1 MKKNTTIKDIAKLA
15 GVSIG
20 TVDRVLHNRG
30 RVSKKAL
37 EKVNQALKELEYTP
51 NPIARSLRNNVV
63 YTVQILIPDPKKDP
77 YWLPCMQGVTEL
89 IEEFAAFHLNFA
101 VHTFDP
107 SKPQSFSNMGN
118 KLLELGPDAIM
129 FVPLFGKESTQLQK
143 QLFKRDIV
151 SITFNSPIKDHFH
164 HHVGQDLFLSG
175 RVGAKLVS
183 GLVKAPSQL
192 AIIHVEEAYNNAA
205 HMQEKENG
213 FRSYFQE
220 EETGYD
226 IKTLT
231 LKTKE
236 IREQFDKVVQTHP
249 EIEAYFVTTS
259 KTYEVAN
266 ALTQLGIRKA
276 VIGYDLI
283 PNNVSCLQKNQIQ
296 FLIHQAPKKQAYLG
310 LRSLVE
316 KLLFNK
322 ELAKV
327 ELLPI
332 DIINSENVKSYL

>member
-37 EKVNQALKELEYTP
+37 DKVNQALKELEYTP

-63 YTVQILIPDPKKDP
+63 YTIHILIPDAKQDP
-77 YWLPCMQGVTEL
+77 YWEPCMKGVSEL
-89 IEEFAAFHLNFA
+89 MDEFSAFDLNFSL
-101 VHTFDP
+101 HTFDP
-107 SKPQSFSNMGN
+107 SEPKSFLGAGN
-118 KLLELGPDAIM
+118 KILGENPDALL

-143 QLFKRDIV
+143 ELNDRNIL
-151 SITFNSPIKDHFH
+151 STTFNSPVWDHVH

-183 GLVKAPSQL
+183 NLIDQPGEI
-192 AIIHVEEAYNNAA
+192 AIIHVEEAYNNAT

-213 FRSYFQE
+213 FRSFFE
-220 EETGYD
+220 ERHEENK
-226 IKTLT
+226 ILT
-231 LKTKE
+231 LILSSKE
-236 IREQFDKVVQTHP
+236 IRNNFGATVRKHP
-249 EIEAYFVTTS
+249 NIEAYFVTTS
-259 KTYEVAN
+259 RTYEVAN
-266 ALTQLGIRKA
+266 ALHKLGIKKP
-276 VIGYDLI
+276 VIGYDLLRE
-283 PNNVSCLQKNQIQ
+283 NVDCLQNDQVQ
-296 FLIHQAPKKQAYLG
+296 FLIHQAPRQQAYLG